1 MFLRPSLSYFCIFSE
16 GFSRGFMLQCS
27 RHTILIILIQCL
39 RKNKKKCSRNRM
51 SHKCWKQ
58 ILQESLSKPFL
69 IIIFTHF
76 ETLLLVIVFTLIVQ
90 LSVIIREYPNV
101 LNLFLTSKSIF
112 FVVWEWFIYK
122 YWVLIAKCKI
132 FSAFFFQLI
141 FVSKRASRDGLSLN
155 STIMSLFF
163 VLCDTSI
170 LDFFISVDVM
180 WHRLYTI
187 SMQLSSCAT
196 GIPEISSISP
206 HPYCSSWFLLTFS
219 SFMLF
224 CSSRNVVYYV

>member
-39 RKNKKKCSRNRM
+39 RKNKKKCGRNRM

-163 VLCDTSI
+163 VLLWYFDLRFFYISGCYVAQVVHDIDAVII
-170 LDFFISVDVM
+170 LRHRYSRDFQ
-180 WHRLYTI
+180 H
-187 SMQLSSCAT
+187 
-196 GIPEISSISP
+196 
-206 HPYCSSWFLLTFS
+206 LTPPI
-219 SFMLF
+219 LF
-224 CSSRNVVYYV
+224 KLVSLNLF